1 MKLQRINIGNHI
13 KYSQTDILTINR
25 KIYKEYKEITHGR
38 ANNSGLLV
46 VRELQTKDIMA
57 SFTPTDS
64 KNYSDIKYC
73 LGYGLTGIFRHC
85 WWNRELPQPFRG
97 ASWI

>member
-13 KYSQTDILTINR
+13 KYSQTDILQLIEKYTKNTKRI
-25 KIYKEYKEITHGR
+25 HGR
-38 ANNSGLLV
+38 ANHSCFLV

-57 SFTPTDS
+57 SFISTDS

-73 LGYGLTGIFRHC
+73 LGYGLIGIFRHC
-85 WWNRELPQPFRG
+85 WWNHELPQPFRG